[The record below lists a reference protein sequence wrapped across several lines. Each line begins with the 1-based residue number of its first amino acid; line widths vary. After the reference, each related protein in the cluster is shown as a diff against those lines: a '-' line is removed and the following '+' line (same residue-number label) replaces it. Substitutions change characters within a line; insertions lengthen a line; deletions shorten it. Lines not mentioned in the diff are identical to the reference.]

1 MVVLLMLVKRKI
13 EQKVK
18 AMPKMDD
25 INFRSIVQGEIQS
38 AVNFYESEFSADRTD
53 ILQFYLGEPLG
64 NEVENRSQVVA
75 TEVSDTIEY
84 IMPSLMKMFASSKEF
99 VRFEPR
105 GPEDVEAANQ
115 ATDLVNF
122 AINNDNRGFRVIHN
136 WFKDALLF
144 KQGAVKMYWEEKDT
158 TVNESYEAL
167 TEDELTLLVSD
178 PAIEIL
184 SQEVQEIGMVDPEG
198 NEVPMERTYSVEVR
212 RIKKSGS
219 VKIDNIPPEELIFS
233 RRATS
238 LDDCTFI
245 AHRAAVTVGELIEQ
259 GYDEDIV
266 MRYAGSDD
274 LDDEV
279 ERQARFEEIESG
291 AKFNSLDASM
301 REVMVTEA
309 YIKADYDG
317 DGIAELRRV
326 VALADG
332 SEILEN
338 EPFDH
343 VPFALLS
350 PILMPHRMVGRSV
363 AEMVTD
369 LQVIKST
376 IMRQMLDN
384 LYLTNNSRVGAVE
397 GQVNLDDLLSS
408 RPGGIVRMRAPGM
421 VQPLAVPQIGQS
433 AFAMLEYVDQVRDQR
448 TGFSKASMGLDPST
462 LQSTTASA
470 VNATIQ
476 GAQLKIEMIA
486 RVFAETGCRD
496 LAKGVLH
503 LLQKHQ
509 DSERVVRIR
518 NEFVSIDPRAWDNE
532 FDLSIEVGLGNG
544 REDEKMGMLLQVA
557 GKQEQILQQFGP
569 VNPVVKPSQY
579 INTLKRIIEMAGF
592 TDTDQFFSGGEQV
605 DQALMQQAQQQ
616 GQGGAEQAKMAEF
629 QAEMELKKQKM
640 EAELALERE
649 KMQAELELRRFELEA
664 ELQLRQ
670 QKLAFGG
677 NVSDNLPRA

>member
-1 MVVLLMLVKRKI
+1 
-13 EQKVK
+13 
-18 AMPKMDD
+18 MPKMDD

-38 AVNFYESEFSADRTD
+38 AVNYYESEFSADRTD
-53 ILQFYLGEPLG
+53 ILNYYLGEPFG

-75 TEVSDTIEY
+75 TEVSDTIEF
-84 IMPSLMKMFASSKEF
+84 IIPSLMKMFASSKEF

-122 AINNDNRGFRVIHN
+122 AINNDNRGFRVIHD

-184 SQEVQEIGMVDPEG
+184 SQEVQEMGLVDPEG

-212 RIKKSGS
+212 RMKKSGS

-238 LDDCTFI
+238 IDDCTFI

-291 AKFNSLDASM
+291 AKFNSPDASM

-518 NEFVSIDPRAWDNE
+518 GEFVAIDPRAWDNE

-557 GKQEQILQQFGP
+557 GKQEQMLQQFGP

-579 INTLKRIIEMAGF
+579 INTLKRIVEMAGF
-592 TDTDQFFSGGEQV
+592 TDTEQFFSGGEQV

-629 QAEMELKKQKM
+629 QAEMALKKQKM

>member
-1 MVVLLMLVKRKI
+1 
-13 EQKVK
+13 
-18 AMPKMDD
+18 MPKMDD

-38 AVNFYESEFSADRTD
+38 AVNYYESEFSADRTD
-53 ILQFYLGEPLG
+53 ILNYYLGEPFG

-158 TVNESYEAL
+158 TVNESYESL

-184 SQEVQEIGMVDPEG
+184 SQEVQEMGMVDPEG

-212 RIKKSGS
+212 RMKKSGS

-238 LDDCTFI
+238 IDDCTFI

-266 MRYAGSDD
+266 MRYAGDDD

-291 AKFNSLDASM
+291 AKFNSPDASM

-408 RPGGIVRMRAPGM
+408 RPGGIVRMRSPGM

-518 NEFVSIDPRAWDNE
+518 GEFVAIDPRAWDNE

-557 GKQEQILQQFGP
+557 GKQEQMLQQFGP

-579 INTLKRIIEMAGF
+579 INTLKRIVEMAGF
-592 TDTDQFFSGGEQV
+592 TDTEQFFSGGEQV

-629 QAEMELKKQKM
+629 QAEMALKKQKM

>member
-1 MVVLLMLVKRKI
+1 
-13 EQKVK
+13 
-18 AMPKMDD
+18 MPEMDD
-25 INFRSIVQGEIQS
+25 VRFRGVLQHEIQS
-38 AVNFYESEFSADRTD
+38 AVNYYDSEYSQERSD
-53 ILQFYLGEPLG
+53 ILSYYLGDAFG

-84 IMPSLMKMFASSKEF
+84 LMPSLMKMFASSPEF
-99 VRFEPR
+99 ARFLPR
-105 GPEDVEAANQ
+105 GPEDVQAAEQ

-122 AINNDNRGFRVIHN
+122 AINQDNAGFRVLHN

-144 KQGAVKMYWEEKDT
+144 KQGAVKFYWQETDT
-158 TVNESYEAL
+158 TVNETYEDL
-167 TEDELTLLVSD
+167 TEDELTVLVKD
-178 PAIEIL
+178 PAIEIVA
-184 SQEVQEIGMVDPEG
+184 QDVTEIGMVDPSGAEM
-198 NEVPMERTYSVEVR
+198 PMDRKFSVEVKR
-212 RIKKSGS
+212 LTKSGS
-219 VKIDNIPPEELIFS
+219 VKIDNVPPEELIFS

-238 LDDCTFI
+238 LEDCSFI
-245 AHRAAVTVGELIEQ
+245 AHRTLVRAGDLIEQ
-259 GYDEDIV
+259 GYDPDIV
-266 MRYAGSDD
+266 FRYAGYDD
-274 LDDEV
+274 LDDEA

-291 AKFNSLDASM
+291 DKFESTDLSM
-301 REVMVTEA
+301 REVLVTEA
-309 YIKADYDG
+309 YIRCDYDG
-317 DGIAELRRV
+317 DNIPELRRV
-326 VALADG
+326 VSLGDG
-332 SEILEN
+332 VEVLEN

-343 VPFALLS
+343 IPFALLS

-363 AEMVTD
+363 AEMVMD
-369 LQVIKST
+369 LQMIKST
-376 IMRQMLDN
+376 VMRQMLDN

-421 VQPLAVPQIGQS
+421 VQALNVPQIGQS

-448 TGFSKASMGLDPST
+448 TGFSKASMGLDPNA

-496 LAKGVLH
+496 LAKGVLA

-518 NEFVSIDPRAWDNE
+518 GEFVAIDPREFANG

-544 REDEKMGMLLQVA
+544 REDEKMSMLAQIA
-557 GKQEQILQQFGP
+557 GKQEQIMAQLGP
-569 VNPVVKPSQY
+569 NNPVVKPSQY
-579 INTLKRIIEMAGF
+579 VNTLKRIAEMAGF
-592 TDTDQFFSGGEQV
+592 KDTEQFFASGEQI
-605 DQALMQQAQQQ
+605 DAALAQQAQAQ
-616 GQGGAEQAKMAEF
+616 GQDASAGIEQAKLEAEI
-629 QAEMELKKQKM
+629 ALKREKM
-640 EAELALERE
+640 QAELALERE
-649 KMQAELELRRFELEA
+649 KMQAELELRRFELES
-664 ELQLRQ
+664 ELNLRQ

>member
-1 MVVLLMLVKRKI
+1 
-13 EQKVK
+13 
-18 AMPKMDD
+18 MPKMDD

-38 AVNFYESEFSADRTD
+38 AVNYYESEFSADRTD
-53 ILQFYLGEPLG
+53 ILNYYLGEPFG

-75 TEVSDTIEY
+75 TEVSDTIEF
-84 IMPSLMKMFASSKEF
+84 IIPSLMKMFASSKEF

-122 AINNDNRGFRVIHN
+122 AINNDNRGFRVIHD

-184 SQEVQEIGMVDPEG
+184 SQEVQEMGMVDPEG

-212 RIKKSGS
+212 RMKKSGS

-238 LDDCTFI
+238 IDDCTFI

-291 AKFNSLDASM
+291 AKFNSPDASM

-518 NEFVSIDPRAWDNE
+518 GEFVAIDPRAWDNE

-557 GKQEQILQQFGP
+557 GKQEQMLQQFGP

-579 INTLKRIIEMAGF
+579 INTLKRIVEMAGF
-592 TDTDQFFSGGEQV
+592 TDTEQFFSGGEQV

-629 QAEMELKKQKM
+629 QAEMALKKQKM

>member
-1 MVVLLMLVKRKI
+1 
-13 EQKVK
+13 
-18 AMPKMDD
+18 MPEMDD
-25 INFRSIVQGEIQS
+25 LRFRGVLQHEIQS
-38 AVNFYESEFSADRTD
+38 AVNYYDSEFSQERSD
-53 ILQFYLGEPLG
+53 ILSYYLGDPFG

-84 IMPSLMKMFASSKEF
+84 IMPSLMKMFASSPEF
-99 VRFEPR
+99 ARFLPR
-105 GPEDVEAANQ
+105 GEEDVQAASQ

-122 AINNDNRGFRVIHN
+122 AINQDNAGFRVLHN

-144 KQGAVKMYWEEKDT
+144 KQGAVKFYWHETDT
-158 TVNESYEAL
+158 TVNETYEDL
-167 TEDELTLLVSD
+167 TEDELTLLVND
-178 PAIEIL
+178 PAIEIV
-184 SQEVQEIGMVDPEG
+184 SQDMTEIGMVDPSGAEM
-198 NEVPMERTYSVEVR
+198 PMERKFSVEVKR
-212 RIKKSGS
+212 LTKSGA
-219 VKIDNIPPEELIFS
+219 VKIDNVPPEELIFS

-238 LDDCTFI
+238 LEDCSFI
-245 AHRAAVTVGELIEQ
+245 AHRTLVRAGDLIEQ
-259 GYDEDIV
+259 GYDPDIV
-266 MRYAGSDD
+266 LRYAGYDD
-274 LDDEV
+274 LDDEA

-291 AKFNSLDASM
+291 DKFESADPTM
-301 REVMVTEA
+301 REVLVTEA
-309 YIKADYDG
+309 YIRADYDG
-317 DGIAELRRV
+317 DNIPELRRV
-326 VALADG
+326 VALGDG
-332 SEILEN
+332 VEVLEN

-343 VPFALLS
+343 IPFALLS

-363 AEMVTD
+363 AEMVMD
-369 LQVIKST
+369 LQMIKST
-376 IMRQMLDN
+376 VMRQMLDN

-421 VQPLAVPQIGQS
+421 VQALNVPQIGQS

-448 TGFSKASMGLDPST
+448 TGFSKASMGLDPNA

-509 DSERVVRIR
+509 DSERIIRIR
-518 NEFVSIDPRAWDNE
+518 GEFVAIDPREFANG

-544 REDEKMGMLLQVA
+544 REDEKMSMLVQIA
-557 GKQEQILQQFGP
+557 GKQEQIMAQLGAN
-569 VNPVVKPSQY
+569 NPVVKPSQY
-579 INTLKRIIEMAGF
+579 VNTLKRIAEMAGF
-592 TDTDQFFSGGEQV
+592 KDTEQFFASGEEI
-605 DQALMQQAQQQ
+605 DAALAQQAQAQAQ
-616 GQGGAEQAKMAEF
+616 DASAGIEQAKLEAEI
-629 QAEMELKKQKM
+629 ALKREKM
-640 EAELALERE
+640 QAELALERE

-664 ELQLRQ
+664 ELNLRQ

-677 NVSDNLPRA
+677 NVSDNLPRV

>member
-1 MVVLLMLVKRKI
+1 M
-13 EQKVK
+13 
-18 AMPKMDD
+18 AKMDD

-38 AVNFYESEFSADRTD
+38 AVNYYESEFSADRTD
-53 ILQFYLGEPLG
+53 ILKYYLGEPFG

-122 AINNDNRGFRVIHN
+122 AINNDNRGFRVIHD

-158 TVNESYEAL
+158 TVSESYEGL

-184 SQEVQEIGMVDPEG
+184 SQEVQEMGMVDPEG
-198 NEVPMERTYSVEVR
+198 AEVPMERTYSVEVR
-212 RIKKSGS
+212 RLKKSGS

-238 LDDCTFI
+238 IDDCTFI

-266 MRYAGSDD
+266 MRHAGANDFD
-274 LDDEV
+274 NEV

-291 AKFNSLDASM
+291 AKFNSPDASM

-343 VPFALLS
+343 LPFALLS

-433 AFAMLEYVDQVRDQR
+433 AFAMLEYVDQMRDQR

-496 LAKGVLH
+496 LAQGVLH

-518 NEFVSIDPRAWDNE
+518 GEFVSIDPRAWDNE

-557 GKQEQILQQFGP
+557 GKQEQMLQQFGP

-579 INTLKRIIEMAGF
+579 INTLKRIVEMAGF
-592 TDTDQFFSGGEQV
+592 TDTEQFFSGGEQV
-605 DQALMQQAQQQ
+605 DQALMQQSQQQ
-616 GQGGAEQAKMAEF
+616 SQGGADQARMAEF
-629 QAEMELKKQKM
+629 QAEMEFKKQKM

-649 KMQAELELRRFELEA
+649 KMQAELELRRFELES

>member
-1 MVVLLMLVKRKI
+1 
-13 EQKVK
+13 
-18 AMPKMDD
+18 MPEMDD
-25 INFRSIVQGEIQS
+25 VRFRGVLQHEIQS
-38 AVNFYESEFSADRTD
+38 AVNYYDSEYSQERSD
-53 ILQFYLGEPLG
+53 ILSYYLGDAFG

-84 IMPSLMKMFASSKEF
+84 LMPSLMKMFASSPEF
-99 VRFEPR
+99 ARFLPR
-105 GPEDVEAANQ
+105 GAEDVQAAEQ

-122 AINNDNRGFRVIHN
+122 AINHDNSGFRVLHN
-136 WFKDALLF
+136 WFKDSLLF
-144 KQGAVKMYWEEKDT
+144 KQGAVKFYWQETDT
-158 TVNESYEAL
+158 TVNETYEDL
-167 TEDELTLLVSD
+167 TEDELTLLVND
-178 PAIEIL
+178 PAIEIV
-184 SQEVQEIGMVDPEG
+184 SQDMTEVGMVDPSGAEM
-198 NEVPMERTYSVEVR
+198 PMDRKFSVEVKR
-212 RIKKSGS
+212 LTKSGA
-219 VKIDNIPPEELIFS
+219 VKIDNVPPEELIFS

-238 LDDCTFI
+238 LEDCSFI
-245 AHRAAVTVGELIEQ
+245 AHRTLVRAGDLIEQ
-259 GYDEDIV
+259 GYDPDIV
-266 MRYAGSDD
+266 FRYAGYDD
-274 LDDEV
+274 LDDEA

-291 AKFNSLDASM
+291 DKFESTDLSM
-301 REVMVTEA
+301 REVLVTEA
-309 YIKADYDG
+309 YIRCDYDG
-317 DGIAELRRV
+317 DNIPELRRV
-326 VALADG
+326 VSLGDG
-332 SEILEN
+332 VEVLEN

-363 AEMVTD
+363 AEMVMD
-369 LQVIKST
+369 LQMIKST
-376 IMRQMLDN
+376 VMRQMLDN

-421 VQPLAVPQIGQS
+421 VQALNVPQIGNS

-448 TGFSKASMGLDPST
+448 TGFSKASMGLDPNA

-518 NEFVSIDPRAWDNE
+518 GEFVAIDPREFANG

-544 REDEKMGMLLQVA
+544 REDEKMSMLAQIA
-557 GKQEQILQQFGP
+557 SKQEQIMAQLGP
-569 VNPVVKPSQY
+569 NNPVVKPSQY
-579 INTLKRIIEMAGF
+579 VNTLRRIAEMAGF
-592 TDTDQFFSGGEQV
+592 KDTEQFFASGEEI
-605 DQALMQQAQQQ
+605 DAALAQQAQAQSQ
-616 GQGGAEQAKMAEF
+616 DASAGIEQAKLEAEI
-629 QAEMELKKQKM
+629 ALKREKM
-640 EAELALERE
+640 QAELALERE
-649 KMQAELELRRFELEA
+649 KMQAELELRRFELES
-664 ELQLRQ
+664 ELNLRQ

-677 NVSDNLPRA
+677 TVSDNLPRV